1 MTYSDSMQQLNQN
14 VLRPQMPQ
22 QQQPQVDL
30 FGSFDIKKP
39 TTPLAS
45 SNLTTANK
53 VKFLFLLKI
62 IFLTKIFFL

>member
-22 QQQPQVDL
+22 QPQVDL
-30 FGSFDIKKP
+30 FGSFDIKKQQPVYSQP

-45 SNLTTANK
+45 SNLTTSHK
-53 VKFLFLLKI
+53 VKLF
-62 IFLTKIFFL
+62 FFKL